1 VYFSILEALQNTAK
15 YANASRASVAL
26 EQRDGSLT
34 FEVRDDGV
42 GFDASERN
50 YGTGLQGIA
59 DRLAALDGAVHV
71 RSAVG
76 AGTVVTGS
84 LPIR

>member
-1 VYFSILEALQNTAK
+1 
-15 YANASRASVAL
+15 YANASRVEVRL
-26 EQRDGSLT
+26 EQQDGRLR

-42 GFDASERN
+42 GFDASERS

-76 AGTVVTGS
+76 AGTSVAGS